1 MNGRT
6 NSNGVGT
13 DILQVPLDP
22 PENLTATAGNAK
34 VSLTWVDPV
43 DKYATPEGETA
54 QDPHQLVSEW
64 NYTVVVRKVGSQP
77 NDPNDGTVVTKSS
90 IRNQY
95 QTSPY
100 EDTGLINDTVY
111 YYGVFAVN
119 KDGVASD
126 GDYTDAVIP
135 KAGVPVS
142 TLSTGTIIKINENGA
157 PVEYIVIQ
165 QGKPHET
172 MYDDSCDGTWVLRK
186 DIHSKQL
193 WNSEANNDYK
203 SSTIHN
209 WLNSTFRNSLSQYD
223 DSIIRTVKIPYRNGN
238 ANGGTTDTGA
248 NGLST
253 QIFLL
258 ALCELLS
265 YVDLDDFNEG
275 TFIQYFKSVSIVES
289 KAYAEYNGVITEY
302 WTRSPV
308 YEGMSGGK
316 HEIGIITTPTSSDY
330 PCSFAYC
337 YIDPHGVR
345 PTFILNPESI
355 VSLDMTLLAAN

>member
-22 PENLTATAGNAK
+22 PENLTVTAGNAK
-34 VSLTWVDPV
+34 VSLTWADPV

-54 QDPHQLVSEW
+54 QDPQQLVSEW
-64 NYTVVVRKVGSQP
+64 DYTVVVRKVGSQP

-95 QTSPY
+95 QASPY

-111 YYGVFAVN
+111 FYGVFAIN

-142 TLSTGTIIKINENGA
+142 TLSTGTIININENGA

-172 MYDDSCDGTWVLRK
+172 IYDDSCDGTWVLRK
-186 DIHSKQL
+186 YIHSIRT
-193 WNSEANNDYK
+193 WGEYNPGNDYK
-203 SSTIHN
+203 GSTIHS
-209 WLNSTFRNSLSQYD
+209 WLNNEFRNILYQYD
-223 DSIIRTVKIPYRNGN
+223 DSIIKTVKIPYRNGN

-258 ALCELLS
+258 AYCELFPS
-265 YVDLDDFNEG
+265 IVSDGFRDG
-275 TFIQYFKSVSIVES
+275 SFIQYFTGTYETRYTS
-289 KAYAEYNGVITEY
+289 YNGVMTEY
-302 WTRSPV
+302 WTRSPI
-308 YEGMSGGK
+308 YRGMSGGK
-316 HEIGIITTPTSSDY
+316 QEVAIIQASGNDGFNYGYCSSDSY
-330 PCSFAYC
+330 
-337 YIDPHGVR
+337 GVR
-345 PTFILNPESI
+345 PAFILNPESI

>member
-54 QDPHQLVSEW
+54 QDPQQLVSEW
-64 NYTVVVRKVGSQP
+64 DYTVVVRKVGSQP

-126 GDYTDAVIP
+126 GCISDSVIP

-157 PVEYIVIQ
+157 PVEYVIIK
-165 QGKPHET
+165 QGNPNIN
-172 MYDDSCDGTWVLRK
+172 MYDETCNGTWVLRK
-186 DIHSKQL
+186 DIHSL
-193 WNSEANNDYK
+193 RSWVSSDSDNNKYK
-203 SSTIHN
+203 ESDVHK
-209 WLNSTFRNSLSQYD
+209 WLNSTFRNTLSQYD
-223 DSIIRTVKIPYRNGN
+223 NSIINNVRIPYRNGYGN
-238 ANGGTTDTGA
+238 TGTTETGA
-248 NGLST
+248 NGLAT
-253 QIFLL
+253 EIFLL
-258 ALCELLS
+258 SIFEIFRSFDESNANDGS
-265 YVDLDDFNEG
+265 YIGLGNN
-275 TFIQYFKSVSIVES
+275 TYSN
-289 KAYAEYNGVITEY
+289 YNGEQTGY
-302 WTRSPV
+302 WTRTPIKVGISMGTGEV
-308 YEGMSGGK
+308 AVVNRNYAGGSGYELIS
-316 HEIGIITTPTSSDY
+316 EE
-330 PCSFAYC
+330 
-337 YIDPHGVR
+337 HGVR
-345 PTFILNPESI
+345 PAFILNSESI
-355 VSLDMTLLAAN
+355 ISLDMTLLPTN

>member
-6 NSNGVGT
+6 NSNGIGT

-22 PENLTATAGNAK
+22 PVNLTATAGNAK

-54 QDPHQLVSEW
+54 QDPQQLVSEW
-64 NYTVVVRKVGSQP
+64 DYTVVVRKVGSQP

-90 IRNQY
+90 IINQY

-111 YYGVFAVN
+111 FYGVFAVN

-126 GDYTDAVIP
+126 GCISDSVTP

-165 QGKPHET
+165 QGKPHENK
-172 MYDDSCDGTWVLRK
+172 YDDSCDGTWVLRK

-209 WLNSTFRNSLSQYD
+209 WLNTTFRNTLSQYD
-223 DSIIRTVKIPYRNGN
+223 ESIINTAKIPYRNGN

-248 NGLST
+248 NGLPT

-258 ALCELLS
+258 ALCELLLYTS
-265 YVDLDDFNEG
+265 LDDFNEG
-275 TFIQYFKSVSIVES
+275 AFIQYFSSAGSE
-289 KAYAEYNGVITEY
+289 KAYATYNGIITEY

-308 YEGMSGGK
+308 YNGMSGGK
-316 HEIGIITTPTSSDY
+316 HEIGIITTPTSSSHPD
-330 PCSFAYC
+330 SFAYC
-337 YIDPHGVR
+337 YTGQLGVR
-345 PTFILNPESI
+345 PAFILNPESI
-355 VSLDMTLLAAN
+355 ISLDMILLAAN

>member
-54 QDPHQLVSEW
+54 QDPQQLVSEW
-64 NYTVVVRKVGSQP
+64 DYTVVVRKVGSQP

-126 GDYTDAVIP
+126 GTYDNAIP
-135 KAGVPVS
+135 KNKVAVS
-142 TLSTGTIIKINENGA
+142 TLLPGTIVYLNENG
-157 PVEYIVIQ
+157 VYTEYIVIH
-165 QGKPHET
+165 QGLPSG
-172 MYDDSCDGTWVLRK
+172 MYDQSCNGSWLLRQN
-186 DIHSKQL
+186 IHSNQAFSRK
-193 WNSEANNDYK
+193 NDYEN
-203 SSTIHN
+203 SSVHSYINNTIYN
-209 WLNSTFRNSLSQYD
+209 LF
-223 DSIIRTVKIPYRNGN
+223 DSDTKDAIKEVKIPYVYYTSN
-238 ANGGTTDTGA
+238 TGFVHSGDK
-248 NGLST
+248 GL
-253 QIFLL
+253 QCKLFLL
-258 ALCELLS
+258 SGYEVNDGQETDMYADGSALTL
-265 YVDLDDFNEG
+265 FTN
-275 TFIQYFKSVSIVES
+275 TPNTRI
-289 KAYAEYNGVITEY
+289 AYYNGTPSVWWLRTPSKLSLSETYIVSTEGE
-302 WTRSPV
+302 V
-308 YEGMSGGK
+308 YDTYLASTSGA
-316 HEIGIITTPTSSDY
+316 SY
-330 PCSFAYC
+330 NR
-337 YIDPHGVR
+337 GVR
-345 PTFILNPESI
+345 PALILEP
-355 VSLDMTLLAAN
+355 DTLVNV

>member
-13 DILQVPLDP
+13 DTLQVPLDP

-54 QDPHQLVSEW
+54 QDPQQLVSEW
-64 NYTVVVRKVGSQP
+64 DYTVVVRKVGSQP

-111 YYGVFAVN
+111 FYGVFAVN

-126 GDYTDAVIP
+126 GCISDSVTP

-157 PVEYIVIQ
+157 PVEYLIVH
-165 QGKPHET
+165 QGLPSS
-172 MYDDSCDGTWVLRK
+172 MYDESCNGCWVLRK
-186 DIHSKQL
+186 NISENIKQDTANYKASNIYTYL
-193 WNSEANNDYK
+193 STNWYTRYNTSTLSQIKQIKIPYQDGQYPSSPIQSGTNGLSCKFFLLGAYEVGYSDSSSYDFSRDGAKLDYFKLGTNGDSTRIANYNNEPSNWWTRSVNNDTYNAMEVCYISDNGYWY
-203 SSTIHN
+203 SSSLT
-209 WLNSTFRNSLSQYD
+209 NSNTNTKGLRTAFIISS
-223 DSIIRTVKIPYRNGN
+223 DSIIDINMN
-238 ANGGTTDTGA
+238 
-248 NGLST
+248 L
-253 QIFLL
+253 
-258 ALCELLS
+258 
-265 YVDLDDFNEG
+265 
-275 TFIQYFKSVSIVES
+275 VS
-289 KAYAEYNGVITEY
+289 N
-302 WTRSPV
+302 
-308 YEGMSGGK
+308 
-316 HEIGIITTPTSSDY
+316 
-330 PCSFAYC
+330 
-337 YIDPHGVR
+337 
-345 PTFILNPESI
+345 
-355 VSLDMTLLAAN
+355 

>member
-6 NSNGVGT
+6 NSNGIGT

-54 QDPHQLVSEW
+54 QDPQQLVSEW
-64 NYTVVVRKVGSQP
+64 DYTVVVRKVGSQP

-111 YYGVFAVN
+111 FYGVFAVN

-172 MYDDSCDGTWVLRK
+172 IYDDSCDGTWVLRK
-186 DIHSKQL
+186 DIALERQLSAIDTDNMDCYNYGQLEIHSYL
-193 WNSEANNDYK
+193 NNTFINRFSSDTK
-203 SSTIHN
+203 SLIKS
-209 WLNSTFRNSLSQYD
+209 
-223 DSIIRTVKIPYRNGN
+223 VKIPYSDSDFNTFT
-238 ANGGTTDTGA
+238 GT
-248 NGLST
+248 NGLT
-253 QIFLL
+253 TKVFLL
-258 ALCELLS
+258 S
-265 YVDLDDFNEG
+265 G
-275 TFIQYFKSVSIVES
+275 
-289 KAYAEYNGVITEY
+289 
-302 WTRSPV
+302 
-308 YEGMSGGK
+308 YEVGYR
-316 HEIGIITTPTSSDY
+316 SSDNNHFMKDGAKLNY
-330 PCSFAYC
+330 FGYGDNASDKRISNFNGRADSYWLRSHEGSYTSHMWLIYSYGEAGHDTWTNAYG
-337 YIDPHGVR
+337 IR
-345 PTFILNPESI
+345 PAFILNPVSI

>member
-13 DILQVPLDP
+13 DTLQVPLDP
-22 PENLTATAGNAK
+22 PVNLTATAGNAK
-34 VSLTWVDPV
+34 VSLTWEDPV

-54 QDPHQLVSEW
+54 QDPQQLVSEW
-64 NYTVVVRKVGSQP
+64 DYTVVVRKVGSQP

-111 YYGVFAVN
+111 FYGVFAVN

-126 GDYTDAVIP
+126 GCVSDSVIP

-157 PVEYIVIQ
+157 PIEYIIIQ

-172 MYDDSCDGTWVLRK
+172 IYDDSCDGTWVLRK

-209 WLNSTFRNSLSQYD
+209 WLNTTFRNTLSQYD
-223 DSIIRTVKIPYRNGN
+223 NSIINTIKIPYRNGN
-238 ANGGTTDTGA
+238 ADSGTTDAGA

-258 ALCELLS
+258 AICELLS
-265 YVDLDDFNEG
+265 STSLKDLNEG
-275 TFIQYFKSVSIVES
+275 TFIQYFSGSEKI
-289 KAYAEYNGVITEY
+289 YAAYNGTITAY
-302 WTRSPV
+302 WTRSPIND
-308 YEGMSGGK
+308 GMSGGR
-316 HEIGIITTPTSSDY
+316 HEVGIITTPTSSTR
-330 PCSFAYC
+330 PGSMAYC
-337 YIDPHGVR
+337 HLGTQGVR
-345 PTFILNPESI
+345 PAFILNPESI
-355 VSLDMTLLAAN
+355 VDLDMVLLGAN